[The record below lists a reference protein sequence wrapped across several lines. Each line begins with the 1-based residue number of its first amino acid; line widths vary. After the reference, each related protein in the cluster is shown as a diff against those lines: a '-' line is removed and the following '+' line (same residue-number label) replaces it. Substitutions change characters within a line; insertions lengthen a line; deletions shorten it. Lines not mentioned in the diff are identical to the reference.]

1 MLLRGTAA
9 NVGCSPMVDH
19 PAGSPRNFYQQPK
32 HWNEPSRRDADGISS
47 DYHLLVLCDCK

>member
-19 PAGSPRNFYQQPK
+19 LAGSRRNFYRNRST
-32 HWNEPSRRDADGISS
+32 WNEPSRRDADSISS
-47 DYHLLVLCDCK
+47 DYHLLVLCDRK